1 MMLIPMLIKDNRS
14 KQKFHIARPTCLAS
28 GKGLLGVSG
37 ACTHQD
43 HMKSPGSQ
51 AIQRKSI
58 PSPAPLPPRRQSCP
72 QASPVDTLAAG
83 RCMFT
88 ALASRAVHFGSPW
101 WFSVL
106 VFRCCFHV
114 TFCCFGLWVCK
125 RVLIENIRRGDPL
138 RSMVRRDVN
147 SLLGQLHFCKES
159 LKTTLSKDFCP

>member
-72 QASPVDTLAAG
+72 QASPVDTLALHWGIACLPPLQAG
-83 RCMFT
+83 QCI
-88 ALASRAVHFGSPW
+88 SEEV
-101 WFSVL
+101 
-106 VFRCCFHV
+106 
-114 TFCCFGLWVCK
+114 
-125 RVLIENIRRGDPL
+125 RGDFQSSCL
-138 RSMVRRDVN
+138 CVAFMLLSVALGFGYVN
-147 SLLGQLHFCKES
+147 RFSWIWKHQAWRPFAVYGAKRCKQPIGPTWF
-159 LKTTLSKDFCP
+159 L